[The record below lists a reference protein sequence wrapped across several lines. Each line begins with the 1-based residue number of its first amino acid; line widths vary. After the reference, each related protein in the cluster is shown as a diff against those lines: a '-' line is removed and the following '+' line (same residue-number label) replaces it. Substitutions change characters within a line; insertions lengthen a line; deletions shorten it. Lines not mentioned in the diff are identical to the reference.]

1 MLCPTCGVAATSPN
15 QKFCAECGTKL
26 GQSCP
31 SCATPYEGSPKFCP
45 ECGFGLQGAA
55 PATRVAAGNGAPIPA
70 GFGEPSPVVAPDT
83 ASASTVAE
91 RKLVS
96 VLFADLVGF
105 TSMSE
110 SRDAEAVREQLTEYF
125 GVAQEIV
132 TRYGGSVEK
141 FIGDAVMAVWGTPVA
156 HEDDAERAVRAA
168 LELVDAVSHL
178 GHDGEQLS
186 ARAGVLTGEAAVT
199 LGASNQGM
207 VAGDLV
213 NTASRLQSV
222 APAGTVIVGEATRQ
236 SAESAI
242 VFEPLG
248 EQDLKGRVSPVP
260 AYRAL
265 RVVAQRGGVGRAD
278 QLEAPFMGR
287 DSELRLVKDLFHG
300 APREKRPRLVSIIG
314 QAGIGKSRLA
324 WEFLKYI
331 DGIKL
336 QVLWHQGRSPA
347 YGEGISF
354 WALAEMVRSRVG
366 LLELDDAAT
375 TRSKVAQALETYVID
390 EGERRWLAP
399 RLEQLLGMS
408 DSDSGGREDLFAAW
422 RTFFERVAGDN
433 TLVMVFEDLHWADAG
448 QLDFIDHMLE
458 WSRGYGIY
466 IITLARPELLE
477 RRPNWGAGQRSFT
490 SLALEPLPDEVIRE
504 ILASLVPGLPEAT
517 VDQIVGRAEGI
528 PLYAVETVR
537 MLIQDGRLE
546 HEDGV
551 YRPIGDLS
559 TLAVPATLH
568 ALIAARMDALDAAD
582 RSLLQYAS
590 VLGQTFTLRG
600 MQAVTGQGEDLEARL
615 RDLVRREMLTLDS
628 DPRSPERGQYG
639 FVQAL
644 VRDVAYGTLT
654 KRDRKVVHLAAGEH
668 FESLQDDEII
678 DATAAHYLD
687 AYRSAPDDPDAEQI
701 RTHAAELLRRA
712 AERATSL
719 GSHEQAVRFLE
730 LALEVTP
737 EPQHQSQLLRQTGD
751 AAGRAGNY
759 EVAEGYLR
767 RSLAAAREGG
777 HRPSESLAL
786 ASLGRLLASG
796 SQPAMGISE
805 ITAGLPA
812 LEGLEEDG
820 SIVAVWAA
828 LSRAYMLH
836 SEPVPAVEW
845 ADRALPLAERLD
857 MLPEITDL
865 LNTRATALAFGG
877 RVREGVAGLRG
888 VLDMALSYG
897 LPMATIRARINLSSV
912 LSIEDPRVGWEIARD
927 GFEDAKRNGSRDMMT
942 VMGANAI
949 GNAIRIGEWDSAAAI
964 MTELAGTELAPPDR
978 YLVDCILTLLDALR
992 GRPFE
997 ATLERATAFARTTD
1011 EPQAVGQLNSNK
1023 AWLALIA
1030 GEFGDAFDEAFANSA
1045 INSSNS
1051 AEDLPVAAR
1060 AALWAGNPDDARRA
1074 ADRLASIGIHGAP
1087 STPACGPSRPGW
1099 RRWAAS
1105 PRTHRSATAMRSASG
1120 GTWGRISTWRSASS
1134 TSSSSW
1140 AARTPMPRPR
1150 PRTLK
1155 ASSDASAHQPSCSA
1169 CRTRWD
1175 CRSASRPP
1183 SGSDR
1188 ADRGAI
1194 PRRDPAAPPQ
1204 SPR

>member
-1 MLCPTCGVAATSPN
+1 M
-15 QKFCAECGTKL
+15 
-26 GQSCP
+26 
-31 SCATPYEGSPKFCP
+31 
-45 ECGFGLQGAA
+45 
-55 PATRVAAGNGAPIPA
+55 
-70 GFGEPSPVVAPDT
+70 
-83 ASASTVAE
+83 AE

-105 TSMSE
+105 TTMSE
-110 SRDAEAVREQLTEYF
+110 TRDAEAVREQLTEYF

-132 TRYGGSVEK
+132 TRYGGAVEK

-178 GHDGEQLS
+178 GRDGEKLT
-186 ARAGVLTGEAAVT
+186 ARAAVLTGEAAVT

-222 APAGTVIVGEATRQ
+222 APPGTVIVGEATRQ

-242 VFEPLG
+242 VFEPVG
-248 EQDLKGRVSPVP
+248 EQELKGKVSPVP

-265 RVVAQRGGVGRAD
+265 RVVAQRGGVGRGE

-287 DSELRLVKDLFHG
+287 DSELRLVKDLFHA

-331 DGIKL
+331 DGITM

-375 TRSKVAQALETYVID
+375 TRSKLTQALETYVPD
-390 EGERRWLAP
+390 EAERRWMGP
-399 RLEQLLGMS
+399 RLEQLLGMA
-408 DSDSGGREDLFAAW
+408 DGDSGGRDDLFAAW

-448 QLDFIDHMLE
+448 QLDFIDHLLE
-458 WSRGYGIY
+458 WSRGHAIY

-477 RRPNWGAGQRSFT
+477 RRPTWGAGQRSFT
-490 SLALEPLPDEVIRE
+490 SLALEPLPDAVIE
-504 ILASLVPGLPEAT
+504 DILASLVPGLPEAT
-517 VDQIVGRAEGI
+517 VSQIVGRAEGI

-537 MLIQDGRLE
+537 MLLQDGRLE
-546 HEDGV
+546 QRDGA

-568 ALIAARMDALDAAD
+568 ALIAARLDAIDASD

-590 VLGQTFTLRG
+590 VLGQTFTLQG
-600 MQAVTGQGEDLEARL
+600 LKAVTGQGEDLEARL
-615 RDLVRREMLTLDS
+615 HGLVRRELLTLDT

-687 AYRSAPDDPDAEQI
+687 AYRSAPDDPDAEEI
-701 RTHAAELLRRA
+701 RAHAAELLQRA
-712 AERATSL
+712 AERATGL

-730 LALEVTP
+730 LALDVTADAA
-737 EPQHQSQLLRQTGD
+737 HQSRLLRRTGEAAG
-751 AAGRAGNY
+751 AAGRY
-759 EVAEGYLR
+759 DVAEGYLR
-767 RSLAAAREGG
+767 RAVAAAREAG
-777 HRPSESLAL
+777 HQPSEAQAV

-796 SQPAMGISE
+796 AQPAVAISE
-805 ITAGLPA
+805 INAALPTLA
-812 LEGLEEDG
+812 DLDQDPAM
-820 SIVAVWAA
+820 VAIWAA

-836 SEPVPAVEW
+836 GDFGPAVEW
-845 ADRALPLAERLD
+845 ADRALPVAERLD
-857 MLPEITDL
+857 MVPEIADL
-865 LNTRATALAFGG
+865 LNTRATALGFGG

-888 VLDMALSYG
+888 VVEMADSYG
-897 LPMATIRARINLSSV
+897 LSYAGIRARINLSSLLTV
-912 LSIEDPRVGWEIARD
+912 EDPLAGFRLAFE
-927 GFEDAKRNGSRDMMT
+927 GFEEAKRAGSGDMMT
-942 VMGANAI
+942 TMGANASDL
-949 GNAIRIGEWDSAAAI
+949 AVHIGEWDAAETIFADL
-964 MTELAGTELAPPDR
+964 LAADLAPPDR
-978 YLVDCILTLLDALR
+978 YVADVFTCVLEALR
-992 GRPFE
+992 GRPSD
-997 ATLERATAFARTTD
+997 AGVARA
-1011 EPQAVGQLNSNK
+1011 
-1023 AWLALIA
+1023 
-1030 GEFGDAFDEAFANSA
+1030 EAFAATSDEPTVLSQLHATKGWVALAEGRFADAFASFSA
-1045 INSSNS
+1045 AVEAIPAGAS
-1051 AEDLPVAAR
+1051 ADLPQVGR
-1060 AALWAGNPDDARRA
+1060 AALWSGLPEQARAAVDRIRALGVHGRGIHAGARTIEAGLAAVTGNREEATAAYRDAMRQWRELECWFDLALCELDYVKFVGGENPDVKAAAEEAHGILTRLGSPAFVRRLNDAVGLPVA
-1074 ADRLASIGIHGAP
+1074 
-1087 STPACGPSRPGW
+1087 
-1099 RRWAAS
+1099 
-1105 PRTHRSATAMRSASG
+1105 
-1120 GTWGRISTWRSASS
+1120 
-1134 TSSSSW
+1134 
-1140 AARTPMPRPR
+1140 
-1150 PRTLK
+1150 
-1155 ASSDASAHQPSCSA
+1155 
-1169 CRTRWD
+1169 
-1175 CRSASRPP
+1175 
-1183 SGSDR
+1183 
-1188 ADRGAI
+1188 
-1194 PRRDPAAPPQ
+1194 
-1204 SPR
+1204 

>member
-1 MLCPTCGVAATSPN
+1 MLCPSCGVAAASPT
-15 QKFCAECGTKL
+15 QKFCAECGTRLQKA
-26 GQSCP
+26 CP

-55 PATRVAAGNGAPIPA
+55 PAALIAATNGAPVAVPQPA
-70 GFGEPSPVVAPDT
+70 AVAVVSPEGG
-83 ASASTVAE
+83 SASTVAE

-105 TSMSE
+105 TTMSE

-132 TRYGGSVEK
+132 TRYGGAVEK

-178 GHDGEQLS
+178 GHDGESLS

-213 NTASRLQSV
+213 NTASRLQAV
-222 APAGTVIVGEATRQ
+222 APPGTVIVGEATRQ

-242 VFEPLG
+242 VFEPVG
-248 EQDLKGRVSPVP
+248 EQDLKGKVSPVP

-265 RVVAQRGGVGRAD
+265 RVVAQRGGVGRGE

-287 DSELRLVKDLFHG
+287 DTELRLVKDLFHA

-331 DGIKL
+331 DGIKMT
-336 QVLWHQGRSPA
+336 VLWHQGRSPA

-366 LLELDDAAT
+366 LLELDDPAT
-375 TRSKVAQALETYVID
+375 TRAKLATALETFVAD
-390 EGERRWLAP
+390 EAERRWLGP

-408 DSDSGGREDLFAAW
+408 DADSGGREDLFAAW

-448 QLDFIDHMLE
+448 QLDFIDHLLE
-458 WSRGYGIY
+458 WSRGHAIY

-490 SLALEPLPDEVIRE
+490 SLALEPLPDEVIQE
-504 ILASLVPGLPEAT
+504 ILASLVPGLPDAT
-517 VDQIVGRAEGI
+517 VAQIVARAEGI

-537 MLIQDGRLE
+537 MLLQDGRLE
-546 HEDGV
+546 QENGV

-568 ALIAARMDALDAAD
+568 ALIAARLDALDASD

-590 VLGQTFTLRG
+590 VLGQTFTLQG
-600 MQAVTGQGEDLEARL
+600 LKAVTGQGDDLEARL
-615 RDLVRREMLTLDS
+615 YALVRRELLTLDT

-687 AYRSAPDDPDAEQI
+687 AYRSAPEDPDADQI
-701 RTHAAELLRRA
+701 RAHAAELLQRA

-730 LALEVTP
+730 LAIEVTP
-737 EPQHQSQLLRQTGD
+737 EADRQSHLLRQTGE

-759 EVAEGYLR
+759 DVAEGYLR
-767 RSLAAAREGG
+767 RALEAAREGG
-777 HRPSESLAL
+777 YKPSEALAL

-796 SQPAMGISE
+796 SQPAVAIAE
-805 ITAGLPA
+805 LNAGLPS
-812 LEGLEEDG
+812 LEGFYEDG
-820 SIVAVWAA
+820 SLVAVWAA

-836 SEPVPAVEW
+836 AEPVPAVEW

-888 VLDMALSYG
+888 ALDMTLSYG
-897 LPMATIRARINLSSV
+897 LPLATIRARINLSSV
-912 LSIEDPRVGWEIARD
+912 LTIEDPMVGWQIARD
-927 GFEDAKRNGSRDMMT
+927 GFDDAKRNGSRDMMT
-942 VMGANAI
+942 VMGANAV
-949 GNAIRIGEWDSAAAI
+949 GNAIRVGEWDNAAEILSELSA
-964 MTELAGTELAPPDR
+964 TELAPPDR
-978 YLVDCILTLLDALR
+978 YLVDCISTLLDALQE
-992 GRPFE
+992 RPFE
-997 ATLERATAFARTTD
+997 SALERAEAFARTTD
-1011 EPQAVGQLNSNK
+1011 EPQVLGQIRSVR
-1023 AWLALIA
+1023 AWLALLA
-1030 GEFGDAFDEAFANSA
+1030 GEFGTAFEESWSNT
-1045 INSSNS
+1045 SSNPAGAS
-1051 AEDLPVAAR
+1051 EDLPVAAR
-1060 AALWAGNPDDARRA
+1060 AALWAGKAEDAKRA
-1074 ADRLASIGIHGAP
+1074 ADQLATIGIHGRAINA
-1087 STPACGPSRPGW
+1087 SLRTIEAGMAAIAGQSQDASVAYRDAIRQWRDLGTAFDLALCELDFVRLVPGENPDIEAAAAEA
-1099 RRWAAS
+1099 RSIFTRLGAAS
-1105 PRTHRSATAMRSASG
+1105 F
-1120 GTWGRISTWRSASS
+1120 
-1134 TSSSSW
+1134 
-1140 AARTPMPRPR
+1140 
-1150 PRTLK
+1150 L
-1155 ASSDASAHQPSCSA
+1155 
-1169 CRTRWD
+1169 
-1175 CRSASRPP
+1175 
-1183 SGSDR
+1183 
-1188 ADRGAI
+1188 
-1194 PRRDPAAPPQ
+1194 RRLDEAVGLPNA
-1204 SPR
+1204 

>member
-1 MLCPTCGVAATSPN
+1 
-15 QKFCAECGTKL
+15 
-26 GQSCP
+26 
-31 SCATPYEGSPKFCP
+31 
-45 ECGFGLQGAA
+45 
-55 PATRVAAGNGAPIPA
+55 
-70 GFGEPSPVVAPDT
+70 
-83 ASASTVAE
+83 VAE

-105 TSMSE
+105 TTMSE
-110 SRDAEAVREQLTEYF
+110 TRDAEAVREQLTEYF

-132 TRYGGSVEK
+132 TRYGGAVEK
-141 FIGDAVMAVWGTPVA
+141 FIGDAVMAVWGTPIA

-222 APAGTVIVGEATRQ
+222 APPGTVIVGEATRQ

-242 VFEPLG
+242 VFEPVG
-248 EQDLKGRVSPVP
+248 EQELKGKVSPVP
-260 AYRAL
+260 AYRAV
-265 RVVAQRGGVGRAD
+265 RVVAQRGGVGRGD
-278 QLEAPFMGR
+278 QLEAPFLGR
-287 DSELRLVKDLFHG
+287 DSELRLVKDLFHA

-331 DGIKL
+331 DGIKMT
-336 QVLWHQGRSPA
+336 VLWHQGRSPA

-375 TRSKVAQALETYVID
+375 TRAKLAGALETYVPD
-390 EGERRWLAP
+390 EAERRWMGP

-408 DSDSGGREDLFAAW
+408 DADSGGREDLFAAW

-448 QLDFIDHMLE
+448 QLDFIDHLLE
-458 WSRGYGIY
+458 WSRGHAIY

-490 SLALEPLPDEVIRE
+490 SLALEPLPDEVIKE

-517 VDQIVGRAEGI
+517 VSQIVARAEGI
-528 PLYAVETVR
+528 PLYAVETIR
-537 MLIQDGRLE
+537 MLLQDGRLE
-546 HEDGV
+546 QENGI

-568 ALIAARMDALDAAD
+568 ALIAARLDALDASD

-590 VLGQTFTLRG
+590 VLGQTFTLQG
-600 MQAVTGQGEDLEARL
+600 LKAVTGQGDDLEARL
-615 RDLVRREMLTLDS
+615 YALVRRELLTLDT

-701 RTHAAELLRRA
+701 RIHAAELLQRA

-730 LALEVTP
+730 LALDVTP
-737 EPQHQSQLLRQTGD
+737 EADRQSQLLRVTGE
-751 AAGRAGNY
+751 AAGRAGRY
-759 EVAEGYLR
+759 DVAEGYLR
-767 RSLAAAREGG
+767 RSLEAARQGG
-777 HRPSESLAL
+777 HKASEAQAL
-786 ASLGRLLASG
+786 ASLGWLLASG
-796 SQPAMGISE
+796 QQPAVAISE
-805 ITAGLPA
+805 LTAGLPS
-812 LEGLEEDG
+812 LDGLEEDG

-836 SEPVPAVEW
+836 SDTIPAVEW

-897 LPMATIRARINLSSV
+897 LPLAIIRARINLSSV
-912 LSIEDPRVGWEIARD
+912 LSIEDPMVGWQIATD
-927 GFEDAKRNGSRDMMT
+927 GFEDAKRNGSRDMMV
-942 VMGANAI
+942 VMGTNAI
-949 GNAIRIGEWDSAAAI
+949 GNAIRVGEWDSAAATLAELAT
-964 MTELAGTELAPPDR
+964 TELAAPDR
-978 YLVDCILTLLDALR
+978 YLVDCTISLMDALR
-992 GRPFE
+992 GRPVE
-997 ATLERATAFARTTD
+997 ASLERAEAFAQTTD
-1011 EPQAVGQLNSNK
+1011 EPQMVSQLRLTK
-1023 AWLALIA
+1023 AWLALLGGRF
-1030 GEFGDAFDEAFANSA
+1030 GEAFDEAWADAASNPSSA
-1045 INSSNS
+1045 
-1051 AEDLPVAAR
+1051 AENLPMAAR
-1060 AALWAGNPDDARRA
+1060 AALWAGRVDDAKEAADKRASMGLHGRALNASMRTIEAGLAAVTGDTENATTGYREAIRQWRDLGTAFDLALCELDFVKFVGGENPDAKA
-1074 ADRLASIGIHGAP
+1074 AAEEAEGIFQRLGAP
-1087 STPACGPSRPGW
+1087 AFLQR
-1099 RRWAAS
+1099 
-1105 PRTHRSATAMRSASG
+1105 
-1120 GTWGRISTWRSASS
+1120 
-1134 TSSSSW
+1134 
-1140 AARTPMPRPR
+1140 
-1150 PRTLK
+1150 LN
-1155 ASSDASAHQPSCSA
+1155 DAVGLPV
-1169 CRTRWD
+1169 
-1175 CRSASRPP
+1175 
-1183 SGSDR
+1183 G
-1188 ADRGAI
+1188 
-1194 PRRDPAAPPQ
+1194 
-1204 SPR
+1204 

>member
-1 MLCPTCGVAATSPN
+1 MLCPSCGVAAASPT
-15 QKFCAECGTKL
+15 QKFCADCGTRL
-26 GQSCP
+26 QQACP

-55 PATRVAAGNGAPIPA
+55 PAAQVAATNGAPAAVPQSTA
-70 GFGEPSPVVAPDT
+70 VPVVAPEGG
-83 ASASTVAE
+83 SASTISE

-105 TSMSE
+105 TTMSE

-132 TRYGGSVEK
+132 TRYGGAVEK

-178 GHDGEQLS
+178 GHDGESLS

-222 APAGTVIVGEATRQ
+222 APPGTVIVGEATRQ

-242 VFEPLG
+242 VFEPVG
-248 EQDLKGRVSPVP
+248 EQDLKGKVSPVP

-265 RVVAQRGGVGRAD
+265 RVVAQRGGVGRGE

-287 DSELRLVKDLFHG
+287 DTELRLVKDLFHA

-331 DGIKL
+331 DGIKMT
-336 QVLWHQGRSPA
+336 VLWHQGRSPA

-366 LLELDDAAT
+366 LLELDDPAT
-375 TRSKVAQALETYVID
+375 TRAKLATALETYVTD
-390 EGERRWLAP
+390 ETERRWLGP

-408 DSDSGGREDLFAAW
+408 DADSGGREDLFAAW

-448 QLDFIDHMLE
+448 QLDFIDHLLE
-458 WSRGYGIY
+458 WSRGHAIY

-490 SLALEPLPDEVIRE
+490 SLALEPLPDEVIQE

-517 VDQIVGRAEGI
+517 VSQIVARAEGI
-528 PLYAVETVR
+528 PLYAVETIR
-537 MLIQDGRLE
+537 MLLQDGRLE
-546 HEDGV
+546 QENGV

-568 ALIAARMDALDAAD
+568 ALIAARLDALDASD

-590 VLGQTFTLRG
+590 VLGQTFTLQG
-600 MQAVTGQGEDLEARL
+600 LKAVTGQGDDLEARL
-615 RDLVRREMLTLDS
+615 YALVRRELLTLDT

-687 AYRSAPDDPDAEQI
+687 AYRSAPEDPDADQI
-701 RTHAAELLRRA
+701 RTHAAELLQRA

-737 EPQHQSQLLRQTGD
+737 EADRQSHLLRQTGE

-759 EVAEGYLR
+759 DVAEGYLR
-767 RSLAAAREGG
+767 RSLTAAREGG
-777 HRPSESLAL
+777 HKRSEALAL

-796 SQPAMGISE
+796 QQPAVAITE
-805 ITAGLPA
+805 LTAGLSS
-812 LEGLEEDG
+812 LDELEEDG
-820 SIVAVWAA
+820 SVVAVFAA
-828 LSRAYMLH
+828 LARAYMLH
-836 SEPVPAVEW
+836 SETVPAVEW

-888 VLDMALSYG
+888 VLDMTISSG

-912 LSIEDPRVGWEIARD
+912 LSIEDPMVGWQIATD

-942 VMGANAI
+942 VMGLNAV
-949 GNAIRIGEWDSAAAI
+949 GNALRVGEWDSAGAIAA
-964 MTELAGTELAPPDR
+964 ELAATELAPPDR
-978 YLVDCILTLLDALR
+978 YLVDCVATLIDALR

-997 ATLERATAFARTTD
+997 ASLERAEAFARTTD
-1011 EPQAVGQLNSNK
+1011 EPQAVGQMKSTR
-1023 AWLALIA
+1023 AWLALVG
-1030 GEFGDAFDEAFANSA
+1030 GEFGEAFDEAWADA
-1045 INSSNS
+1045 LINRSNAS
-1051 AEDLPVAAR
+1051 EDLPVAAR
-1060 AALWAGNPDDARRA
+1060 AALWAGNAGDAKRA
-1074 ADRLASIGIHGAP
+1074 EDELASIGIHGRAINASLRTIEAGLAALAGDTETATTGYRDAIRQWRDLGTVFDLALCELDFVKFVGGENPDAKAAAEEAESIFRRLGAP
-1087 STPACGPSRPGW
+1087 AFLQR
-1099 RRWAAS
+1099 
-1105 PRTHRSATAMRSASG
+1105 
-1120 GTWGRISTWRSASS
+1120 
-1134 TSSSSW
+1134 
-1140 AARTPMPRPR
+1140 
-1150 PRTLK
+1150 LN
-1155 ASSDASAHQPSCSA
+1155 DAVGLPVA
-1169 CRTRWD
+1169 
-1175 CRSASRPP
+1175 
-1183 SGSDR
+1183 
-1188 ADRGAI
+1188 
-1194 PRRDPAAPPQ
+1194 
-1204 SPR
+1204 

>member
-1 MLCPTCGVAATSPN
+1 MLCPSCGVAASSPT
-15 QKFCAECGTKL
+15 QKFCAECGTRL
-26 GQSCP
+26 QQTCP

-45 ECGFGLQGAA
+45 ECGFGLQGAVPAA
-55 PATRVAAGNGAPIPA
+55 PVAATNGAPVAAAPPSALPA
-70 GFGEPSPVVAPDT
+70 VAPD
-83 ASASTVAE
+83 AGSASTVSE

-105 TSMSE
+105 TTMSE
-110 SRDAEAVREQLTEYF
+110 TRDAEAVREQLTEYF

-132 TRYGGSVEK
+132 IRYGGAVEK

-178 GHDGEQLS
+178 GHDGENLS

-222 APAGTVIVGEATRQ
+222 APPGTVIVGEATRQ

-242 VFEPLG
+242 VFEPVG
-248 EQDLKGRVSPVP
+248 EQELKGKVSPVP
-260 AYRAL
+260 AYRAV
-265 RVVAQRGGVGRAD
+265 RVVAQRGGVGRGE

-287 DSELRLVKDLFHG
+287 DTELRLVKDLFHA

-331 DGIKL
+331 DGIKM

-366 LLELDDAAT
+366 LLELDDPAT
-375 TRSKVAQALETYVID
+375 TRAKLATALETYAPD
-390 EGERRWLAP
+390 EAERRWMGP

-408 DSDSGGREDLFAAW
+408 SDAEAGGRDDLFAAW

-433 TLVMVFEDLHWADAG
+433 TVVMVFEDLHWADAG
-448 QLDFIDHMLE
+448 QLDFIDHLLE
-458 WSRGYGIY
+458 WSRGHAIY

-504 ILASLVPGLPEAT
+504 ILASLVPGIPEPT
-517 VDQIVGRAEGI
+517 VAQIVGRAEGI

-537 MLIQDGRLE
+537 MLLQDGRLAQ
-546 HEDGV
+546 EDGI
-551 YRPIGDLS
+551 YKPIGDLS

-568 ALIAARMDALDAAD
+568 ALIAARLDALDASD

-590 VLGQTFTLRG
+590 VLGQTFTLQG
-600 MQAVTGQGEDLEARL
+600 VKAVTGQGEDLETRL
-615 RDLVRREMLTLDS
+615 YALVRRELLTLDT

-701 RTHAAELLRRA
+701 RAHAAELLQRA
-712 AERATSL
+712 AVRATAL

-730 LALEVTP
+730 LALEVTTDAA
-737 EPQHQSQLLRQTGD
+737 QQSHLLRSTGD
-751 AAGRAGNY
+751 AAGAAGRY
-759 EVAEGYLR
+759 EAAEGYLR
-767 RSLAAAREGG
+767 RAIAAAREAG
-777 HRPSESLAL
+777 HKPSEARAV
-786 ASLGRLLASG
+786 ASLGRLLATG
-796 SQPAMGISE
+796 AQPAVAIEE
-805 ITAGLPA
+805 INGALGDLAGL
-812 LEGLEEDG
+812 ENDE

-836 SEPVPAVEW
+836 GDFLPSVEW

-857 MLPEITDL
+857 MVPEIVDL
-865 LNTRATALAFGG
+865 LNTRATALAYAG
-877 RVREGVAGLRG
+877 RIREATAGLRG
-888 VLDMALSYG
+888 ALEMGMAYALPNAVL
-897 LPMATIRARINLSSV
+897 RARINLSSV
-912 LSIEDPRVGWEIARD
+912 LTLEDPAAGWRIAAD
-927 GFEDAKRNGSRDMMT
+927 GFEDAKRAGAVEMMAT
-942 VMGANAI
+942 MGANASEI
-949 GNAIRIGEWDSAAAI
+949 ALHLGEWDN
-964 MTELAGTELAPPDR
+964 AGTILTDLLDAELAPSDR
-978 YLVDCILTLLDALR
+978 YVADSYHCISEAVR
-992 GRPFE
+992 GRPYE
-997 ATLERATAFARTTD
+997 AGLAR
-1011 EPQAVGQLNSNK
+1011 
-1023 AWLALIA
+1023 I
-1030 GEFGDAFDEAFANSA
+1030 EAFVKTSHEPVVRAQLHSVQGWIA
-1045 INSSNS
+1045 L
-1051 AEDLPVAAR
+1051 AEGRFEDSQREAAAAATVNPGIGMTELPVAAR
-1060 AALWAGNPDDARRA
+1060 AALWAGNPSQASELAERLRSVGSHGRAINASLRTIDAGVA
-1074 ADRLASIGIHGAP
+1074 AATGHADEAGAAYRDAIRQWRDLQAWFDLALCELDFVRFVGGENPDIEAAATEARSIFTRLGAP
-1087 STPACGPSRPGW
+1087 TFL
-1099 RRWAAS
+1099 RRLNEAVGL
-1105 PRTHRSATAMRSASG
+1105 PVG
-1120 GTWGRISTWRSASS
+1120 
-1134 TSSSSW
+1134 
-1140 AARTPMPRPR
+1140 
-1150 PRTLK
+1150 
-1155 ASSDASAHQPSCSA
+1155 
-1169 CRTRWD
+1169 
-1175 CRSASRPP
+1175 
-1183 SGSDR
+1183 
-1188 ADRGAI
+1188 
-1194 PRRDPAAPPQ
+1194 
-1204 SPR
+1204 

>member
-1 MLCPTCGVAATSPN
+1 MLCPSCGAAASSPT
-15 QKFCAECGTKL
+15 QKFCAECGTRL
-26 GQSCP
+26 GQACP

-45 ECGFGLQGAA
+45 ECGFGLQGIAPATAAATNGAPLAA
-55 PATRVAAGNGAPIPA
+55 PAASA
-70 GFGEPSPVVAPDT
+70 PVVSVTDAV
-83 ASASTVAE
+83 SASTVAE

-168 LELVDAVSHL
+168 LELVDAVGHL
-178 GHDGEQLS
+178 GHDGETLA

-222 APAGTVIVGEATRQ
+222 APPGTVIVGEATRQ

-242 VFEPLG
+242 VFEPVG
-248 EQDLKGRVSPVP
+248 EQELKGKVSPVP

-265 RVVAQRGGVGRAD
+265 RVVAQRGGVGRGE

-287 DSELRLVKDLFHG
+287 DTELRLVKDLFHA

-331 DGIKL
+331 DGIKMT
-336 QVLWHQGRSPA
+336 VFWHQGRSPA

-375 TRSKVAQALETYVID
+375 TRAKLALALETYVPD
-390 EGERRWLAP
+390 EAERRWMAP
-399 RLEQLLGMS
+399 RLEQLLGMA
-408 DSDSGGREDLFAAW
+408 DADTGGREDLFAAW

-448 QLDFIDHMLE
+448 QLDFIDHLLE
-458 WSRGYGIY
+458 WSRGHAIY
-466 IITLARPELLE
+466 VITLARPELLE

-490 SLALEPLPDEVIRE
+490 SLALEPLPDEVIRD
-504 ILASLVPGLPEAT
+504 ILASLVPGLPEPT
-517 VDQIVGRAEGI
+517 MDQIVGRAEGI
-528 PLYAVETVR
+528 PLYAVETIR
-537 MLIQDGRLE
+537 MLLQEGRLE
-546 HEDGV
+546 QENGV
-551 YRPIGDLS
+551 YRPVGDLS

-568 ALIAARMDALDAAD
+568 ALIAARLDAIDASD

-590 VLGQTFTLRG
+590 VLGQTFTLKG
-600 MQAVTGQGEDLEARL
+600 LKAVTGQGDDLEGRL
-615 RDLVRREMLTLDS
+615 HGLVRRELLTLDT

-687 AYRSAPDDPDAEQI
+687 AYRSAPDDPDADQI
-701 RTHAAELLRRA
+701 RAHAAELLQRA
-712 AERATSL
+712 AVRATAL

-730 LALEVTP
+730 LALEVTNDP
-737 EPQHQSQLLRQTGD
+737 AQQSQLLRNTGD
-751 AAGRAGNY
+751 AAGAAGRY
-759 EVAEGYLR
+759 DAAEGYLR
-767 RSLAAAREGG
+767 RAIAAARAAG
-777 HRPSESLAL
+777 HRPSEALAL
-786 ASLGRLLASG
+786 ASLGRQLSTGAL
-796 SQPAMGISE
+796 PAAAIEE

-812 LEGLEEDG
+812 LSELDDDP
-820 SIVAVWAA
+820 SIVGLWAA

-836 SEPVPAVEW
+836 GDFLPAVEW

-857 MLPEITDL
+857 MVAEIADL
-865 LNTRATALAFGG
+865 LNTRATALGYGG
-877 RVREGVAGLRG
+877 RIREAVVGLRG
-888 VLDMALSYG
+888 VLDMSVSYALPNAA
-897 LPMATIRARINLSSV
+897 LRARINLSSLLTV
-912 LSIEDPRVGWEIARD
+912 EEPTAGWRIASE
-927 GFEDAKRNGSRDMMT
+927 GFEDAKRAGTVEMMT
-942 VMGANAI
+942 TMAANASES
-949 GNAIRIGEWDSAAAI
+949 AIHLGEWDNADAI
-964 MTELAGTELAPPDR
+964 LADLLAVELAPSDQFV
-978 YLVDCILTLLDALR
+978 VDVYTAMADALR
-992 GRPFE
+992 GRPYD
-997 ATLERATAFARTTD
+997 ATLARAAAFAKSSR
-1011 EPQAVGQLNSNK
+1011 EPTVIGQFHSVRGWI
-1023 AWLALIA
+1023 ALAEGRFA
-1030 GEFGDAFDEAFANSA
+1030 DAHDEASAGVAANPGIA
-1045 INSSNS
+1045 LT
-1051 AEDLPVAAR
+1051 DLPIAAR
-1060 AALWAGNPDDARRA
+1060 AALWAGDATQAAEA
-1074 ADRLASIGIHGAP
+1074 ADKLRAQGSHARAINAGLRAIDGGLAGMAGRHEDA
-1087 STPACGPSRPGW
+1087 AAAYRDAMRQW
-1099 RRWAAS
+1099 REIEAWFDLAMCELDFVRFVGGESPDIEAAAS
-1105 PRTHRSATAMRSASG
+1105 EARSIFTRLGATSF
-1120 GTWGRISTWRSASS
+1120 
-1134 TSSSSW
+1134 
-1140 AARTPMPRPR
+1140 
-1150 PRTLK
+1150 L
-1155 ASSDASAHQPSCSA
+1155 
-1169 CRTRWD
+1169 
-1175 CRSASRPP
+1175 
-1183 SGSDR
+1183 
-1188 ADRGAI
+1188 
-1194 PRRDPAAPPQ
+1194 RRLDEAVGLPNA
-1204 SPR
+1204 

>member
-1 MLCPTCGVAATSPN
+1 MLCPSCGVAASSST
-15 QKFCAECGTKL
+15 QKFCAECGTRL

-31 SCATPYEGSPKFCP
+31 SCATPYEGNPKFCP

-55 PATRVAAGNGAPIPA
+55 PSPQAAATNGAPAPPA
-70 GFGEPSPVVAPDT
+70 TASAAAPPVAPD
-83 ASASTVAE
+83 AGSASTVAE

-132 TRYGGSVEK
+132 SRYGGSVEK

-178 GHDGEQLS
+178 GHGDEMLS

-222 APAGTVIVGEATRQ
+222 APPGTVIVGEATRQ

-242 VFEPLG
+242 VFEPVG
-248 EQDLKGRVSPVP
+248 EQELKGKVSPVP

-265 RVVAQRGGVGRAD
+265 RVVAQRGGVGRGE

-287 DSELRLVKDLFHG
+287 DTELRLVKDLFHA

-331 DGIKL
+331 DGITM

-375 TRSKVAQALETYVID
+375 TRTKLAQALETYVPD
-390 EGERRWLAP
+390 EAERRWIGP

-408 DSDSGGREDLFAAW
+408 DTDAGGREDLFGAW

-448 QLDFIDHMLE
+448 QLDFIDHLLE
-458 WSRGYGIY
+458 WSRGHAIY

-490 SLALEPLPDEVIRE
+490 SLALEPLPDEVIRD
-504 ILASLVPGLPEAT
+504 ILASLVPGLPEPT
-517 VDQIVGRAEGI
+517 MDQIVGRAEGI

-537 MLIQDGRLE
+537 MLLQDGRLE
-546 HEDGV
+546 QENGV
-551 YRPIGDLS
+551 YRPVGDLS

-568 ALIAARMDALDAAD
+568 ALIAARLDAIDASD

-600 MQAVTGQGEDLEARL
+600 LKAVTGQGDDLEARL
-615 RDLVRREMLTLDS
+615 HGLVRRELLTLDT

-687 AYRSAPDDPDAEQI
+687 AYRSAPEDPDAEAI
-701 RTHAAELLRRA
+701 RAHAAELLQRA

-737 EPQHQSQLLRQTGD
+737 EADRQSLLLRETGD
-751 AAGRAGNY
+751 AAGRAGSY
-759 EVAEGYLR
+759 DVAEGYLR
-767 RSLAAAREGG
+767 RSLEAARMGG
-777 HRPSESLAL
+777 HKPSEAQAL

-796 SQPAMGISE
+796 QQPAIAINE
-805 ITAGLPA
+805 LTAGLQF

-820 SIVAVWAA
+820 SVVAVWAA
-828 LSRAYMLH
+828 LARAYMLH
-836 SEPVPAVEW
+836 SETGPAVAW
-845 ADRALPLAERLD
+845 ADRALPVAERLD

-888 VLDMALSYG
+888 VLDMTLSYG
-897 LPMATIRARINLSSV
+897 LPMAIIRARINLSSV
-912 LSIEDPRVGWEIARD
+912 LSVEDPMMGWQVARD

-942 VMGANAI
+942 VMGMNAV
-949 GNAIRIGEWDSAAAI
+949 GNAIRLGEWESAAAVVA
-964 MTELAGTELAPPDR
+964 EVAAVDLAAQDR
-978 YLVDCILTLLDALR
+978 FLVDCIVATMDALR

-997 ATLERATAFARTTD
+997 APLERAEAFARTTD
-1011 EPQAVGQLNSNK
+1011 EPQAVGQINSTR
-1023 AWLALIA
+1023 AWLALID
-1030 GEFGDAFDEAFANSA
+1030 GRFGQAFDEGVGNSEINPANM
-1045 INSSNS
+1045 

-1060 AALWAGNPDDARRA
+1060 APVWAGKPDDPRRA
-1074 ADRLASIGIHGAP
+1074 AEHLSSNRNHGRAINASMRTIEAGLAAVAGDTERAMAGYRDVIRQWRDLGAAFDLALCELDFVKFVGGENPDAKAAAEEAESIFRRLDAP
-1087 STPACGPSRPGW
+1087 TFLQR
-1099 RRWAAS
+1099 
-1105 PRTHRSATAMRSASG
+1105 
-1120 GTWGRISTWRSASS
+1120 
-1134 TSSSSW
+1134 
-1140 AARTPMPRPR
+1140 
-1150 PRTLK
+1150 LN
-1155 ASSDASAHQPSCSA
+1155 DAVGLPVA
-1169 CRTRWD
+1169 
-1175 CRSASRPP
+1175 
-1183 SGSDR
+1183 
-1188 ADRGAI
+1188 
-1194 PRRDPAAPPQ
+1194 
-1204 SPR
+1204 